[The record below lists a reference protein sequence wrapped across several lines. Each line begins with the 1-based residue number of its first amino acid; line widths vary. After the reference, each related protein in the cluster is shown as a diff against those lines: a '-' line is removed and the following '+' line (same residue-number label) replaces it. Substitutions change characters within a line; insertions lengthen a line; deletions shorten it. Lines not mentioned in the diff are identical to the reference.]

1 MGFQG
6 GSHNVHSNPCPGF
19 PVYGPS
25 IIATTPTP
33 PEMGGLS
40 HPYKW
45 IMAGLWHWV
54 AHFIITT
61 PVLSSLHPYVCWLY
75 HVISSCIYLYI
86 YLYIYTVY
94 QYHYISPCYPYPH
107 SPNWLTGALKKS
119 EKDKRR
125 GDLASWL
132 QSLGEGAG
140 PRWGIRY
147 VHIRYTCNILNIYI

>member
-75 HVISSCIYLYI
+75 HVISSCIYIYIYIYIYFISISLYI
-86 YLYIYTVY
+86 PMLSL
-94 QYHYISPCYPYPH
+94 SPQPQLIDGRP
-107 SPNWLTGALKKS
+107 KKVG
-119 EKDKRR
+119 EGQAPWRPGQLAPKLGRRR
-125 GDLASWL
+125 GT
-132 QSLGEGAG
+132 QM
-140 PRWGIRY
+140 RY
-147 VHIRYTCNILNIYI
+147 QICAHKIYM